1 MQAPSKSESKQ
12 DHDQRAHAADCV
24 TRRLVYALALVPIV
38 PSVAI
43 IGVSLTDTCFGVG
56 QFDELRWFHLFFSIL
71 WVGATICIWRRLILW
86 TLGRKW
92 LTALVSMIPFVQVLY
107 GQPLWNIPAAG
118 CQILDFNPEMLR
130 IGQHEIGIGLWVW
143 VAIWVWWGW
152 EKRQMS
158 TEHMHRPRRIIR
170 ITPTAKRL
178 AASIGMIPFAV
189 GLFLIVG
196 VALEDSL
203 GLADPGAESL
213 AVTSVIML
221 AVWILIWRRTVVWSR
236 AVIGRTAITA
246 AVCLALPIA
255 ALLLLEGHF
264 TTDFAQ
270 VMLYCLPI
278 IGWGVWM
285 AITVSFWPAATT
297 GLSEAGPVPRCM
309 NCGYLLIGL
318 SSTRCPECGDEPT
331 LDELWQATAGA
342 I

>member
-1 MQAPSKSESKQ
+1 MQAPSRSESTQ
-12 DHDQRAHAADCV
+12 GQDQRAHATHSV
-24 TRRLVYALALVPIV
+24 TRRLIYALALVPIV
-38 PSVAI
+38 PAVAG
-43 IGVSLTDTCFGVG
+43 IGVSLTDSCFGLG
-56 QFDELRWFHLFFSIL
+56 PFDGLRWFHLFFSIF
-71 WVGATICIWRRLILW
+71 WVGATICIWRGVILW

-92 LTALVSMIPFVQVLY
+92 LTALVSMIPLVQVLY
-107 GQPLWNIPAAG
+107 GQPLWNVPAAG
-118 CQILDFNPEMLR
+118 CRFLDFNPEMLR

-143 VAIWVWWGW
+143 LAIWIWWGW

-158 TEHMHRPRRIIR
+158 EQNRHGRRRIGR
-170 ITPTAKRL
+170 MTPTAKRL
-178 AASIGMIPFAV
+178 AASIGTIPFFFGVFVLSA
-189 GLFLIVG
+189 
-196 VALEDSL
+196 VALEDAL
-203 GLADPGAESL
+203 GLANALAESS
-213 AVTSVIML
+213 AVTSVIMV

-255 ALLLLEGHF
+255 ALLLLEEHL
-264 TTDFAQ
+264 TRDFAQ
-270 VMLYCLPI
+270 AMLSCLPI

-285 AITVSFWPAATT
+285 AVTVSFWPAATT

-331 LDELWQATAGA
+331 LDELWQATAGT